1 MPLIISAPGTR
12 AAGGKTDE
20 LAELLDLYPTR
31 CDLAGIDTP
40 DFVDGSSLM
49 PILNDVNTP
58 VHKGAVNQYDR
69 RLDDAEFMGYSIRS
83 NEYRLVEWRDFAT
96 GEVTAKELYDHR
108 TDHSE
113 TENIIESVEARV
125 VDELTAELLKTHPR
139 KGLVMTPAVH
149 SNPNPGRWKADIT
162 FSNQTAGEITVH
174 GITPG
179 GRRGKPNNLT
189 RTKQV
194 TIKAKIGGVYVVE
207 SSDGKIHEI
216 HSPSMPTRTVVV
228 SEK

>member
-1 MPLIISAPGTR
+1 MIISAPGTR

-20 LAELLDLYPTR
+20 LAELLDLYPTL

-58 VHKGAVNQYDR
+58 VHKGAVNQYYR

-139 KGLVMTPAVH
+139 KRLVMTPAVH

-174 GITPG
+174 AITPG
-179 GRRGKPNNLT
+179 GRRGKPNNLK